1 MRSTT
6 APSFWLAAALAV
18 FAVPQFSHAQDM
30 NHSNSSAQAQAAQM
44 VPAQAVLATRIDA
57 SKMQPGTKFRATL
70 SQAVRLDNGTEL
82 PHGTR
87 LIGTVTS
94 DSMAQGKAML
104 ALRFTQADLKDGK
117 TLPIKA
123 TIVDLS
129 PGQSDYSELMD
140 AANNPI
146 PWDRKTE
153 KVDAIGVL
161 SGVDLHSN
169 IAGNNSGVFVATK
182 KEDVKLRAGSE
193 LSLAIGAKG

>member
-1 MRSTT
+1 
-6 APSFWLAAALAV
+6 
-18 FAVPQFSHAQDM
+18 
-30 NHSNSSAQAQAAQM
+30 
-44 VPAQAVLATRIDA
+44 
-57 SKMQPGTKFRATL
+57 
-70 SQAVRLDNGTEL
+70 
-82 PHGTR
+82 
-87 LIGTVTS
+87 
-94 DSMAQGKAML
+94 ML

-193 LSLAIGAKG
+193 LSLAIGARG